1 MKLKSDIQLSIDEI
15 ESLLLNTI
23 KFGFQNVGNFTRN
36 IHLTFLVDMR
46 RDELWFSL
54 SEFNC
59 NNGKEI
65 KGDTLILN
73 YKQETYRFSSGGL
86 TKLLSIK
93 ALKLLFRL
101 HKSRGTVVSV
111 KWGLRQPK
119 IHAEIIANNLAL
131 IDVGCDELNKG
142 DVVEF
147 LNRYS
152 DGYCQVDFYYYKYS
166 RIKPIK
172 LRYDIPQNFINF
184 LN

>member
-1 MKLKSDIQLSIDEI
+1 MKLKSDIQLSIDEV
-15 ESLLLNTI
+15 ENLLLNTI
-23 KFGFQNVGNFTRN
+23 KFGFQNVGNFKRN
-36 IHLTFLVDMR
+36 IQLTFLNDMY

-54 SEFNC
+54 SEFNH

-111 KWGLRQPK
+111 K
-119 IHAEIIANNLAL
+119 
-131 IDVGCDELNKG
+131 
-142 DVVEF
+142 
-147 LNRYS
+147 
-152 DGYCQVDFYYYKYS
+152 
-166 RIKPIK
+166 
-172 LRYDIPQNFINF
+172 
-184 LN
+184 